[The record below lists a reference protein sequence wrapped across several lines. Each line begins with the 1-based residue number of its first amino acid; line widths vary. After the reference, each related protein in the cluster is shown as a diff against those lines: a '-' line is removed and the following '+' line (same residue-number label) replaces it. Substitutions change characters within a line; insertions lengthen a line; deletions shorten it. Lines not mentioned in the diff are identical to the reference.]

1 MLDFAETQSQSSL
14 VCQLTWKFVAE
25 KVRGSWRFAGAST
38 LEKSSEAVEPLGAH
52 PALQQFLDEHGARD
66 SYADLG
72 RLLSEAE
79 INELPSGLT
88 EEKALIADTFKR
100 FADEVGAACE

>member
-1 MLDFAETQSQSSL
+1 M
-14 VCQLTWKFVAE
+14 AE
-25 KVRGSWRFAGAST
+25 KVRGVMAAQFAGAST
-38 LEKSSEAVEPLGAH
+38 LEKSSEAVEPCAH

-100 FADEVGAACE
+100 FADEVVAPLASNSSGRPRHSR

>member
-1 MLDFAETQSQSSL
+1 M
-14 VCQLTWKFVAE
+14 AE
-25 KVRGSWRFAGAST
+25 KSVGSWQHSLPGQARWRDPAKLRIPGAQ
-38 LEKSSEAVEPLGAH
+38 

-72 RLLSEAE
+72 RLLSETE
-79 INELPSGLT
+79 VNELPSGLT

-100 FADEVGAACE
+100 FADEVVAPLAGGFIGKTVTFPMR